1 MGPTAWTHEARSLGR
16 ATTATDCPSLEPA
29 TRTVTLVL
37 PITLPF
43 PKALYCWR
51 NDWGSEWPYVTVG
64 LASGLKTGLLSA
76 DRPLRARLDLINRG
90 WQMGGSKVV
99 PSTVV
104 WTGLSTE
111 TIEAAHPVQKGTR
124 RGDSVET
131 QRHSVGDGGQ
141 APLPRP
147 CTPVQ
152 PAHQDATLA
161 GASCRPAESPSLPPR
176 LPWK

>member
-29 TRTVTLVL
+29 TRTVTVVL

-64 LASGLKTGLLSA
+64 LASGLETGLLSA

-104 WTGLSTE
+104 WTGLSRE
-111 TIEAAHPVQKGTR
+111 TIEAAHPVQKGTG
-124 RGDSVET
+124 RGDSAET
-131 QRHSVGDGGQ
+131 QRQCGRRRAG
-141 APLPRP
+141 
-147 CTPVQ
+147 PVTAALHAV
-152 PAHQDATLA
+152 PACPPGCHAC
-161 GASCRPAESPSLPPR
+161 GASCHPAESPSLPPR
-176 LPWK
+176 LSWK